1 MGANERGSNNTNII
15 RISANISEYQKT
27 LANEHYRT
35 ILVPPHA
42 FGIGGS
48 GGSRASRFT
57 AAAEHPDHW
66 NFGTLPMRR
75 EFDRFWNTR
84 RANLPGFSGTLRKE
98 L

>member
-15 RISANISEYQKT
+15 RISANISEYQRISANISEYQKT

-66 NFGTLPMRR
+66 ILGIL
-75 EFDRFWNTR
+75 
-84 RANLPGFSGTLRKE
+84 E
-98 L
+98 LYP